1 MLSPMET
8 GEITKKLFTVDD
20 VYTMFDAGILDQDAR
35 VELLEGEIFEMPAP
49 GPRHVACVNR
59 ANMLL
64 APALSGR
71 AIVSVQNPL
80 RLNKRS
86 EPLPDIVLVKHRAD
100 FYASE
105 RFLPPD
111 TLLVIEVSDSS
122 LYHDLHRK
130 LPLYA
135 KAEVVEVWVEDVQ
148 AGIVHVYRD
157 RVDLAY
163 ETALT
168 FRRGD
173 SITLAAFPDVKVSV
187 DDLLGYEDQQTPAA
201 L

>member
-1 MLSPMET
+1 MET
-8 GEITKKLFTVDD
+8 QEITRKLFTVDD
-20 VYTMFDAGILDQDAR
+20 VYAMFEAGILDQDAR
-35 VELLEGEIFEMPAP
+35 VELLEGEIFEVPAP

-59 ANMLL
+59 ATMLL

-80 RLNKRS
+80 RLNRRS

-100 FYASE
+100 FYSSE

-135 KAEVVEVWVEDVQ
+135 KAEVQEVWIEDVQ
-148 AGIVHVYRD
+148 AGIIHVYRD
-157 RVDLAY
+157 RDGMTYL
-163 ETALT
+163 TALT
-168 FRRGD
+168 LRRGE
-173 SITLAAFPDVKVSV
+173 SISLAAFPDLILNV
-187 DDLLGYEDQQTPAA
+187 DDLLGVEDQQAPATTP
-201 L
+201 